1 MTGRPTLR
9 QARAEDFLAVYGELP
24 FHSVLAWVG
33 EADGVVLGIGGLAF
47 HRGAPSYLFLQLR
60 PECRHFRKSMFRACR
75 NVLSQLRGKPANAIA
90 DPDQP
95 GSARFLERLGLRYM
109 GEAGGVK
116 QYRWR

>member
-1 MTGRPTLR
+1 MSARPTLR

-60 PECRHFRKSMFRACR
+60 PECRRFPKFMVRCCLD
-75 NVLSQLRGKPANAIA
+75 VLSQLRGKPANAIA

-95 GSARFLERLGLRYM
+95 RASLFLERLGLRYM
-109 GEAGGVK
+109 GEAGGAK